1 MSVQQVLAV
10 NITDVYAPAKSLGTN
25 ATVSTL
31 ANPIITNVL
40 IISGIVAFGT
50 ILIAGFSFISASG
63 DKTKTA
69 QASQT
74 LTYGII
80 GLVVVAA
87 AFLLTR
93 LFGTILGVKL
103 I

>member
-1 MSVQQVLAV
+1 MLVSKALAV
-10 NITDVYAPAKSLGTN
+10 NITDVYAPAKALGGD
-25 ATVSTL
+25 ATISTL

-40 IISGIVAFGT
+40 IISGIVAFGV
-50 ILIAGFSFISASG
+50 ILLAGFSFITASG
-63 DKTKTA
+63 DKNKTA

-80 GLVVVAA
+80 GLVLVAA
-87 AFLLTR
+87 AYLLTR
-93 LFGTILGVKL
+93 LIGAILGVKL